1 MSNSIYKYN
10 FNEMSPKFNILPAK
24 ALEEARKPKGNAN
37 PNDANSKLIVNL

>member
-24 ALEEARKPKGNAN
+24 ALQEARKSKGIAN